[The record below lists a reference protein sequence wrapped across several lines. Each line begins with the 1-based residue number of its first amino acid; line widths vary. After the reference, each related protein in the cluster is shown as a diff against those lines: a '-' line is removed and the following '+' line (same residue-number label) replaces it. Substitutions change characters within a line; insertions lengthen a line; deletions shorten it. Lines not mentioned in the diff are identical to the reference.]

1 MFWTKFNLDKY
12 REFLFKEMTNLQKIP
27 KIMLRFERFGAT
39 ILVIRKTL
47 SDKPETFSVTL
58 LIHIFQI
65 RGRRYES

>member
-47 SDKPETFSVTL
+47 SNFGNVFGNVTNL
-58 LIHIFQI
+58 YFKNQGEKI
-65 RGRRYES
+65 

>member
-58 LIHIFQI
+58 LVYILKI
-65 RGRRYES
+65 RGRKI

>member
-12 REFLFKEMTNLQKIP
+12 REFLFKKMTNLQKIP

-47 SDKPETFSVTL
+47 SDKSETFSVTL

>member
-27 KIMLRFERFGAT
+27 KIMRFERFGAT

-47 SDKPETFSVTL
+47 SDKSETFSVTL